1 MPDAGENTGGRSRA
15 NGEGEIEPNNNHH
28 QEVTV
33 SLRANRSQD
42 QMESIREKIHNFST
56 KKGFE
61 VLLIYPSTSLKRIC
75 YKKGQLLKYFECPT

>member
-42 QMESIREKIHNFST
+42 QMESIREKN
-56 KKGFE
+56 
-61 VLLIYPSTSLKRIC
+61 P
-75 YKKGQLLKYFECPT
+75 